1 MIRCFDPEPLCE
13 SEEAEQA
20 TSAVGND
27 SDATIEVQY
36 RYRAYFVY
44 GSYEATYSKCFS
56 HAMVCQVRSFLCC
69 PRTPD

>member
-1 MIRCFDPEPLCE
+1 MIRCFDPEPFSE

-20 TSAVGND
+20 TSAGGND

-44 GSYEATYSKCFS
+44 GNYEATYSKCFS
-56 HAMVCQVRSFLCC
+56 RAIVCRVRSFLCW
-69 PRTPD
+69 PKTPG